1 MKEVVMG
8 REKFVEWDDRYSIGI
23 PLIDDQ
29 HKHLIELTNELY
41 ECCVGGGEDVQA
53 CFRDAVRGTVDYV
66 KYHFTAEERMLANI
80 KYPGF
85 ISHKK
90 EHESF
95 ILKIL
100 RDAKEFEEGKKFVP
114 NNFVRYLK
122 DWILA
127 HIAVEDRKYADY
139 ILGLK
144 KQDALKRLVVSG

>member
-1 MKEVVMG
+1 MG
-8 REKFVEWDDRYSIGI
+8 REKFVEWDDRYSLGI

-29 HKHLIELTNELY
+29 HKHLIELTNGLY
-41 ECCVGGGEDVQA
+41 ACCVRGGEDIQA

-66 KYHFTAEERMLANI
+66 KYHFTAEERMLVNI
-80 KYPGF
+80 NYPGF
-85 ISHKK
+85 IMHKK
-90 EHESF
+90 EHEGF

-100 RDAKEFEEGKKFVP
+100 QDAKEFEEGKKFVP

-144 KQDALKRLVVSG
+144 KRDALKRLVVSG